1 MNSSL
6 DKLASANPGLFIS
19 SQRMVYNGKNYSAHA
34 FLQGKTFFQPVKTVK
49 PLIRNYSKVNFSIL
63 VTKGFRTHLTADP
76 KLTTQGELSSVEM
89 GRDVHVS
96 GTQIKAEPSMGVYI
110 FQAPLP
116 AFLQSSFD
124 HNNPSLGR
132 VAIVARYTQSLETVK
147 FEGEGVSFYLGLAK
161 WHYLITSYLSE

>member
-34 FLQGKTFFQPVKTVK
+34 FLQEQTFFQPVKTVK

-116 AFLQSSFD
+116 ALLQSSFD

>member
-19 SQRMVYNGKNYSAHA
+19 SQRMVYNRKNYSAHA

-49 PLIRNYSKVNFSIL
+49 PLIRNYSKVNLSIL

-76 KLTTQGELSSVEM
+76 KLTTQGELSLM
-89 GRDVHVS
+89 GGDVQVS

-124 HNNPSLGR
+124 HNNSLLGS

-147 FEGEGVSFYLGLAK
+147 FGGKGFLF
-161 WHYLITSYLSE
+161 I